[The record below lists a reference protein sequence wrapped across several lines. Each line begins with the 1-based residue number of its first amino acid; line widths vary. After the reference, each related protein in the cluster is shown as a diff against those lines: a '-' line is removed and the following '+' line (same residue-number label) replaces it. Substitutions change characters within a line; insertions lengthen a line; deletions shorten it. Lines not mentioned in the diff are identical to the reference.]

1 MWCRVDAR
9 SRGVPASLAAP
20 SLHASSRC
28 PSASAD
34 CTSLRGSVSA
44 SAARPSCNS
53 SRQLTNPSLALP
65 DPKLRNGL
73 LFNLSRRGAL
83 RWDVKQCYS
92 INRTQKPVLVSADT
106 CNLHMSA
113 WHTISRCL
121 CVGYSIY
128 LYLKDS
134 SPYLQESFWKKT
146 NAQQVGQR
154 FQRLPFANATLCMQP
169 RKSLR
174 QKATAS
180 SLKPAETSISFD
192 PAGVVAG
199 WVDRARP
206 LGPEP
211 WTVFRVRFLPRVRAY
226 ERNSPGA
233 GQGLRE
239 KLSRARCFRRHPKRL
254 CGSHS

>member
-106 CNLHMSA
+106 CNLHLSA

-121 CVGYSIY
+121 CVGCSIY

-154 FQRLPFANATLCMQP
+154 FQRLRMQHCAC
-169 RKSLR
+169 SL
-174 QKATAS
+174 A
-180 SLKPAETSISFD
+180 KPH
-192 PAGVVAG
+192 G
-199 WVDRARP
+199 
-206 LGPEP
+206 
-211 WTVFRVRFLPRVRAY
+211 
-226 ERNSPGA
+226 
-233 GQGLRE
+233 
-239 KLSRARCFRRHPKRL
+239 RRRRL
-254 CGSHS
+254 LA